1 MPSQRE
7 FRDADE
13 GPQESDLQR
22 FGGETRP
29 CPKCGAE
36 IYDEAEW
43 CHKCGHVLSETTD
56 HKVPAWVIAG
66 AIALSVAI
74 AMLIIFR

>member
-7 FRDADE
+7 DRGDADN
-13 GPQESDLQR
+13 PQESDVER

-29 CPKCGAE
+29 CPKCNAD

-43 CHKCGHVLSETTD
+43 CHKCGHVLSQADQKTPGWIFVT
-56 HKVPAWVIAG
+56 A
-66 AIALSVAI
+66 SV
-74 AMLIIFR
+74 LITGFLFFLLFR